1 MITGIVPILPT
12 PFDREGQISFQGI
25 PPLVEFAIQC
35 GAAAIGFP
43 AFGSEFYK
51 LDAEERS
58 ASIEAVL
65 AASKGRIPVIV
76 QCNHTTGRV
85 AARLATL
92 AEAQG
97 ASLVNTAL
105 PRAFP
110 IAESEMFDYARTV
123 CEATSLPV
131 VIQDWVPGG
140 VPVSPVFVAR
150 LHEACPNLRYVKY
163 EDSATGARAREITA
177 LTDGGVGVF
186 SGWGGSHLIQSFA
199 GGICGAMP
207 GLSLCDVFVQ
217 IWNACQAGNWLSALE
232 HFSTIAAFVQF
243 QLDSFERF
251 HHCEKRLL
259 EQRGILTDSTVR
271 SPTILLSEDESNYL
285 DALMKSIMRHLNTSR
300 MGSSS
305 T

>member
-12 PFDREGQISFQGI
+12 PFDRDGQISFLEI
-25 PPLVEFAIQC
+25 PPLVEFAIKC

-51 LDAEERS
+51 LDAGERS

-65 AASKGRIPVIV
+65 SAAKGRIPVIV
-76 QCNHTTGRV
+76 QCNHTTGKI
-85 AARLATL
+85 AARLASL

-110 IAESEMFDYARTV
+110 VAESEMFDYVRAV

-140 VPVSPVFVAR
+140 VPVSPAFVAR
-150 LHEACPNLRYVKY
+150 LHAACPNLRYVKY
-163 EDSATGARAREITA
+163 EDSATGARAREITL
-177 LTDGGVGVF
+177 LTDGQVGVF

-199 GGICGAMP
+199 AGICGAMP
-207 GLSLCDVFVQ
+207 GLSLCDVFVS
-217 IWNACQAGNWLSALE
+217 IWKACQAGDDVSALD
-232 HFSTIAAFVQF
+232 HFAKIAAFVQF
-243 QLDSFERF
+243 ELDSFERF

-259 EQRGILTDSTVR
+259 EQRGLLKNSTVR
-271 SPTILLSEDESNYL
+271 SPTILLAEDEINYL
-285 DALMKSIMRHLNTSR
+285 DALIRGMRL
-300 MGSSS
+300 S
-305 T
+305 TDHP